1 MKLTER
7 EETLIDQMVC
17 NLFNRGLCVEDNK
30 DEDYDPNFDKVK
42 AEFTCYAI
50 NIKKEIYSE
59 ISDLI
64 LNHAM
69 TDKELNDTIVE
80 PKKENAVNE

>member
-17 NLFNRGLCVEDNK
+17 NLFNRGLCVTDDTNEDH
-30 DEDYDPNFDKVK
+30 DPTFDMVK
-42 AEFTCYAI
+42 AEFTCYAL

-59 ISDLI
+59 ISDLL

-69 TDKELNDTIVE
+69 TDKEITDDVIE
-80 PKKENAVNE
+80 KMKQ

>member
-17 NLFNRGLCVEDNK
+17 NLFNRGLCVEAG
-30 DEDYDPNFDKVK
+30 DEDYDPNFDRVK
-42 AEFTCYAI
+42 AEFTCYAL
-50 NIKKEIYSE
+50 NLKKEIYSE
-59 ISDLI
+59 ISDLL

-69 TDKELNDTIVE
+69 TDTEITDEVIEKPVE
-80 PKKENAVNE
+80 AHSK